1 MKFNKIILAGG
12 AGSLGTKLAEYYSDK
27 ANEIVILSRK
37 PKAPQGNIRTVVW
50 DAKTAGDWIKELD
63 GSDILINLCGKN
75 VNCRYTDK
83 NKAEILSSRLVPTRL
98 LGEVIARSENP
109 PALWLNAASAT
120 IYRHA
125 EDRPQNEETGE
136 IGYGFSIDVC
146 KQWEQTFFEQ
156 QTPKTRKVA
165 LRIGIVLSRN
175 GGAFPALCNLVKFG
189 LGGKQGDGRQYV
201 TWVHEQDVAAIT
213 EWTYDHPEINGVV
226 NVTSPNALP
235 NTDVMRI
242 IRDTYGIPVGLPS
255 PKWLLEIGAA
265 LIGTETELVL
275 KSRWVYPKLLLD
287 SGYQFQYPE
296 AAHAIH
302 DLLSIK
308 S

>member
-27 ANEIVILSRK
+27 AKEIVILSRK
-37 PKAPQGNIRTVVW
+37 PKASQGNIRTVVW
-50 DAKTAGDWIKELD
+50 DAKTAGDWVTELD

-75 VNCRYTDK
+75 VNCRYTEK
-83 NKAEILSSRLVPTRL
+83 NKAEILSSRLIPTRL
-98 LGEVIARSENP
+98 LGEVIAKAENP

-146 KQWEQTFFEQ
+146 KQWEQTLFEQ
-156 QTPKTRKVA
+156 QTPETRKVA

-213 EWTYDHPEINGVV
+213 EWTYDHPEINGAV

-265 LIGTETELVL
+265 IIGTETELVL

>member
-165 LRIGIVLSRN
+165 LRLGIVLSRN

-213 EWTYDHPEINGVV
+213 EWTYDHPEINGSV

-235 NTDVMRI
+235 NTEVMRI